1 MIPHFST
8 MNKIVLMIT
17 GDTEL
22 RRRIIAAA
30 RRSGD
35 PLTEQALS
43 DWKKLRKGVPP
54 RRVKMVAR
62 ITGLAP
68 HQIRPDIFPRP

>member
-1 MIPHFST
+1 

-30 RRSGD
+30 ARAGE
-35 PLTEQALS
+35 PLTQKAIS
-43 DWKKLRKGVPP
+43 DWKHLRNGVPP
-54 RRVKMVAR
+54 RRVKLIAR
-62 ITGLAP
+62 LTGLAP
-68 HQIRPDIFPRP
+68 HQIRPDIFPRR